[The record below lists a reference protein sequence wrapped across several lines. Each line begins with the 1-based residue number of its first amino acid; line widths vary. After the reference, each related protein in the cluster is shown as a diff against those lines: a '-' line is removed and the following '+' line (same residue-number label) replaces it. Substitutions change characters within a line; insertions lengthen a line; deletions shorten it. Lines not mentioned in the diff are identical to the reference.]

1 MCNAIHHTGKVQ
13 TQKLDVFKVP
23 SLSFSL
29 LLQFNPIQQ
38 SGPSQLLT
46 HVSTS
51 GIGDRV
57 RRVKAGKLMGWDK
70 DSLIGEAKAAC
81 TAKHFS
87 L

>member
-1 MCNAIHHTGKVQ
+1 MCNGIHHTGKVQ

-46 HVSTS
+46 HISTS

-57 RRVKAGKLMGWDK
+57 RRVKAGKLMDK